1 MSAASRAMARAFAL
15 TAVSAGL
22 AACSDYLARRDTLT
36 LGTGEAVQA
45 NMAMHT
51 IDPWPP
57 RSRRIDPYTDGERL
71 QHAIERYRNPVVSP
85 TGGTPTAPF
94 GGSAPPATPATPSAP
109 PASP

>member
-1 MSAASRAMARAFAL
+1 MSAASRAMAKACA
-15 TAVSAGL
+15 L
-22 AACSDYLARRDTLT
+22 AALAASLASCSDYLARRDTLT

-57 RSRRIDPYTDGERL
+57 RSRRIDPYTNGERL

-94 GGSAPPATPATPSAP
+94 GGTAPTATPSPPSAP